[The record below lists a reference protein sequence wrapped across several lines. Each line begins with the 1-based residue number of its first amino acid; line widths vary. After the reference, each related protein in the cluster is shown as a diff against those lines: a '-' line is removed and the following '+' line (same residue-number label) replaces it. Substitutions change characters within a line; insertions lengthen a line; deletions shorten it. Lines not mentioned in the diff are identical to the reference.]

1 MAILNHGSQG
11 RPGGMFAVG
20 RHRQRNSDEGIIP
33 LINVVFLLLIFF
45 MLAGKLSQIDPFTV
59 TPPDSASESPPD
71 GSALT
76 VLVGSDGRIAF
87 DGKPVELEELAAL
100 LTGRNGRDGQEAKV
114 LRLKADQQAE
124 ADRVIEVMESLRA
137 AGIEKL
143 SLLTTKTGVTK
154 TGTGE

>member
-87 DGKPVELEELAAL
+87 DGKPVKLEELAAL
-100 LTGRNGRDGQEAKV
+100 LTGRDGKEAAV

-143 SLLTTKTGVTK
+143 SLLTTKTG
-154 TGTGE
+154 TGE